1 MSERFEGR
9 TLFVTGAGSGIGR
22 ATALQAGVEGGRVA
36 CADIDEKT
44 LGETV
49 ELIREAGGAALA
61 VVCNVMDAASV
72 RDAMACAVAEFDG
85 LQVLCN
91 VAGTGGLE
99 HTEKVS
105 EADWNRIIGV
115 NLSGTFFVSQAALP
129 HLLENRRSAISNV
142 ASVAGLNGQ
151 AYSAAYC
158 ASKFGVVGLTK
169 ALAVEYSQKGLR
181 VNCVCPGAVR
191 TPMIGRSLP
200 PEGADLDLLKRL
212 ALVNAFTRPEEV
224 ADALLY
230 LASEAARS
238 INGIAMPMDFGNS
251 AT

>member
-1 MSERFEGR
+1 MSGRFEGQ

-22 ATALQAGVEGGRVA
+22 ATALRAGAEGGHVA
-36 CADIDEKT
+36 CADIDEKA
-44 LGETV
+44 LGETA
-49 ELIREAGGAALA
+49 ELVRGAGGTALA
-61 VVCNVMDAASV
+61 VACNVTDATSV
-72 RDAMACAVAEFDG
+72 REALAEAVAEFGG

-91 VAGTGGLE
+91 VAGICGLE
-99 HTEKVS
+99 HTEKVR

-115 NLSGTFFVSQAALP
+115 NLTGTFFVSQAALP
-129 HLLENRRSAISNV
+129 HLLANRRSVISNV

-169 ALAVEYSQKGLR
+169 ALAVEYSQRGLR

-191 TPMIGRSLP
+191 TPMIGQSLP
-200 PEGADLDLLKRL
+200 PEGADPDLLKRL

-224 ADALLY
+224 AGALLY
-230 LASEAARS
+230 LASEDARS
-238 INGIAMPMDFGNS
+238 INGIAMPMDFGNN
-251 AT
+251 AA